1 MSSSTTT
8 TTTTTFSGPQIIR
21 EYATDRTKKPK
32 FSLNDMQAQFDKLLW
47 SSMGVTV
54 NGNNGTACMNNMRY
68 NITNQT
74 TDTNKHHTRMDVFV
88 DATNKHFVFT
98 SKSLLDSTG
107 AIVSNAKDLELTI
120 YKDNNKDKSVVI
132 QDLLPETP
140 YILFVDDNFDIYCTS
155 LRV

>member
-1 MSSSTTT
+1 MSSS
-8 TTTTTFSGPQIIR
+8 TTTFSGPQIIR

-32 FSLNDMQAQFDKLLW
+32 FSLDDMQTQFDKLTW

-54 NGNNGTACMNNMRY
+54 NGNNGMASMNNTRY

-74 TDTNKHHTRMDVFV
+74 MDPNKHHTRMDVFV
-88 DATNKHFVFT
+88 NVTNKHFVFT
-98 SKSLLDSTG
+98 SKNLIDSNGT
-107 AIVSNAKDLELTI
+107 IVSNAKDLELTI
-120 YKDNNKDKSVVI
+120 YKDNNNTKAVVI

-155 LRV
+155 LHF

>member
-32 FSLNDMQAQFDKLLW
+32 FSLDDMQAQFDKLSW
-47 SSMGVTV
+47 SSMGITV

-88 DATNKHFVFT
+88 DVTNKHFVFT
-98 SKSLLDSTG
+98 SKNLTDSNG
-107 AIVSNAKDLELTI
+107 AIVSNAKGLELTI
-120 YKDNNKDKSVVI
+120 YKDNNQAMSVVI
-132 QDLLPETP
+132 EDLLPETP
-140 YILFVDDNFDIYCTS
+140 YILFVDNNFDIYCTS
-155 LRV
+155 LCV

>member
-1 MSSSTTT
+1 MSSSTI
-8 TTTTTFSGPQIIR
+8 TFSGPQIIR

-32 FSLNDMQAQFDKLLW
+32 FSLDNMQAQFDKLTW

-54 NGNNGTACMNNMRY
+54 NGNNGTASMNNMRY

-74 TDTNKHHTRMDVFV
+74 TDPNKHHTRMDVFV
-88 DATNKHFVFT
+88 DVTNKHFIFT
-98 SKSLLDSTG
+98 SKNLIDSNG

-120 YKDNNKDKSVVI
+120 YKDNNKAKAVVI

-155 LRV
+155 VH

>member
-1 MSSSTTT
+1 MSSS

-21 EYATDRTKKPK
+21 EDATDRTKKPK
-32 FSLNDMQAQFDKLLW
+32 FSLDDMQAQFDKLSW
-47 SSMGVTV
+47 SSMGITV

-88 DATNKHFVFT
+88 DVTNKHFVFT
-98 SKSLLDSTG
+98 SKNLTDSNG
-107 AIVSNAKDLELTI
+107 AIVSNAKGLELTI
-120 YKDNNKDKSVVI
+120 YKDNNQAMSVVI
-132 QDLLPETP
+132 EDLLPETP
-140 YILFVDDNFDIYCTS
+140 YILFVDNNFDIYCTS

>member
-1 MSSSTTT
+1 MSSSTI
-8 TTTTTFSGPQIIR
+8 TFSGPQIIR

-32 FSLNDMQAQFDKLLW
+32 FSLDNMQAQFDKLTW

-54 NGNNGTACMNNMRY
+54 NGNNGTASMNNMRY

-74 TDTNKHHTRMDVFV
+74 TDPNKHHTRMDVFV
-88 DATNKHFVFT
+88 DVTNKHFVFT

-107 AIVSNAKDLELTI
+107 AIVLNAKDLELTI
-120 YKDNNKDKSVVI
+120 YKDNNKARAVVI
-132 QDLLPETP
+132 QDLLPEIH

-155 LRV
+155 LCV

>member
-1 MSSSTTT
+1 MSSS
-8 TTTTTFSGPQIIR
+8 TTTFSGPQIIR
-21 EYATDRTKKPK
+21 EYASDRTKKPK
-32 FSLNDMQAQFDKLLW
+32 FSLDDMQTQFDKLPW

-54 NGNNGTACMNNMRY
+54 NGNNGTASMNNMRY

-74 TDTNKHHTRMDVFV
+74 TDPNKHHTRMDVFV
-88 DATNKHFVFT
+88 DVTNKHFIFT
-98 SKSLLDSTG
+98 SKNLIDSNG

-120 YKDNNKDKSVVI
+120 YKDNNKAKAVVI

-155 LRV
+155 VH